1 MEEERPAAS
10 PEPRRAKKRV
20 LWLTSLVLLGGLAWL
35 IFQSRDQR
43 LRTEAQN
50 RESYFVELHCMIV
63 CSYMAERNEAPESLD
78 DALAPVPSSPL
89 VKPFHGNIAY
99 KRTGED
105 TFVLEEPEER
115 WVSLT
120 RKDRMVGD
128 AKGCHWEKSGATL
141 VKR

>member
-1 MEEERPAAS
+1 MAC
-10 PEPRRAKKRV
+10 
-20 LWLTSLVLLGGLAWL
+20 
-35 IFQSRDQR
+35 DQR
-43 LRTEAQN
+43 LQVNARC
-50 RESYFVELHCMIV
+50 RENYFVELHCMIV

-78 DALAPVPSSPL
+78 DALAPVPSAPL
-89 VKPFHGNIAY
+89 VEPFHGNIAY
-99 KRTGED
+99 TRTGED
-105 TFVLEEPEER
+105 IFVLEEPEER